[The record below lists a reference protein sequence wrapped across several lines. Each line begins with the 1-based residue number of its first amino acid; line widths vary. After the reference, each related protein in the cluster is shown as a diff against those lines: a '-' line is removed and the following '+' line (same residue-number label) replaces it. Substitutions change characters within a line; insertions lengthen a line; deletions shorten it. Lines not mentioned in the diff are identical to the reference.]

1 MNPRAFYESIVKKD
15 PQEFID
21 ETYKILIYM
30 GLATSDKDELS
41 TYQLKDVAQ
50 TWYIQLRDNRI
61 LSGGLFTWDDFKKAF
76 VDYLFPREKK
86 ESKLEEFISLCQDYK
101 HE

>member
-1 MNPRAFYESIVKKD
+1 
-15 PQEFID
+15 
-21 ETYKILIYM
+21 M

-50 TWYIQLRDNRI
+50 TWYIQLRDSRT
-61 LSGGLFTWDDFKKAF
+61 LSGGLVTWEDFKKAF